1 MVLLLN
7 LAISLII
14 ILIGIKLVRAVD
26 IYEKIISF
34 YFIFTNAIV
43 LLIINSISK
52 FEYVIDLALLLFLA
66 ELIGVLFLL
75 LNRKKF

>member
-1 MVLLLN
+1 MALFLN
-7 LAISLII
+7 LTISISI
-14 ILIGIKLVRAVD
+14 ILIGIKLIRTSD

-34 YFIFTNAIV
+34 YFIFTNAII

-52 FEYVIDLALLLFLA
+52 FENVIDLALLLFLA

>member
-1 MVLLLN
+1 MILFLN
-7 LAISLII
+7 LTILISI
-14 ILIGIKLVRAVD
+14 ILIGIKLVSASN

-34 YFIFTNAIV
+34 YFIFTNAII

-52 FEYVIDLALLLFLA
+52 FDYVIDLALLLFLA

-75 LNRKKF
+75 LNRKKL